1 MPETQ
6 SRGARGRSSRGQ
18 QPQQATR
25 HAPEPTPGLD
35 AVRAIGAQPTANPAA
50 IVRLM
55 RQYPMERD
63 EILTWLHQNR
73 GNAFVQRVTAQLGQ
87 IERHLPEGVDVQS
100 VSGSFT
106 LPAGVELTGNW
117 QATVATRNPT
127 TVGVEVTQT
136 GINVWCQPGIFV
148 DATWPLQ
155 NAFIRSAGMQ
165 FGGRPHANVDD
176 QGALGAGFIS
186 ISNRVEGK
194 ITDMIAH
201 AIAGTP
207 FARPGYVPNQD
218 ADLGG
223 TLQRVMTGF
232 RNLFQAGDH
241 QGGGGGGVNARRM
254 SDVSAGATVTTAGG
268 DYTRDGTGLQVAAG
282 SPISLHAQGA
292 ANIQQLI
299 DAGSPQSAISAA
311 NVQAITVESGGLT
324 VVAGGKP
331 VARIERLTVHRGGR
345 VTIDSLELL
354 GSARRAQAAE
364 AGLSLIVSLLA
375 QRAGNGQVM
384 VGAMENANRPQVV
397 GGLSRA
403 MLEREFTSTVQEMVM
418 QYRRAVPGIDLA
430 QVLGVG

>member
-1 MPETQ
+1 MAETQ
-6 SRGARGRSSRGQ
+6 SRGARRQASRGQ
-18 QPQQATR
+18 QQQATQR
-25 HAPEPTPGLD
+25 APEPTPGLD

-106 LPAGVELTGNW
+106 LPAGVQLAGSW
-117 QATVATRNPT
+117 QATVSTRNPT
-127 TVGVEVTQT
+127 SVGVEVTQT
-136 GINVWCQPGIFV
+136 GVNVWCQPGIFV
-148 DATWPLQ
+148 DSTWPLQ
-155 NAFIRSAGMQ
+155 NAFIRGAGLR
-165 FGGRPHANVDD
+165 FGGRPYANVDD
-176 QGALGAGFIS
+176 QSALGAGFIS
-186 ISNRVEGK
+186 ISGRIEGK
-194 ITDMIAH
+194 ITESIAQ
-201 AIAGTP
+201 AIEGTP

-223 TLQRVMTGF
+223 TLNRVMTGF
-232 RNLFQAGDH
+232 RNLFQSGGH
-241 QGGGGGGVNARRM
+241 SEGGGGINARQL
-254 SDVSAGATVTTAGG
+254 SDVGVGATVTTAGG
-268 DYTRDGTGLQVAAG
+268 DYTRNGTGLQVTAG
-282 SPISLHAQGA
+282 APISLHAQGA

-299 DAGSPQSAISAA
+299 DAGSTQNAVSAA
-311 NVQAITVESGGLT
+311 NVQAISVESGGLT
-324 VVAGGKP
+324 VVAKGEP
-331 VARIERLTVHRGGR
+331 IARIQRLTVHRGGR
-345 VTIDSLELL
+345 VTIDSVELL
-354 GSARRAQAAE
+354 GSARRAQATE
-364 AGLSLIVSLLA
+364 VGLSLIVGVLA

-384 VGAMENANRPQVV
+384 AGAIENANNPQVV
-397 GGLSRA
+397 GGISRA